1 MNIALYGGTFD
12 PIHKGH
18 LEVARAAADT
28 FDLERVLLIPV
39 GVPPHRG
46 GRPEAPYRDRY
57 RMVELAC
64 EADTRFEA
72 SDLEAERK
80 DGRPNY
86 SIDTIQRVTPDLAA
100 GDRLFFVIGCDA
112 FGDIQTWHRW
122 EEVVRGTEWIVVSR
136 PGSECDEERVPGGA
150 RVHWLRDVA
159 VHRFLRPSCGE
170 DSEKMR
176 ESRTGCPQTSASSSA
191 AAGCMRPSV
200 TDRLYPDAPG
210 FMDGRSTA

>member
-39 GVPPHRG
+39 GAPPHRG

-64 EADTRFEA
+64 EADARFEA
-72 SDLEAERK
+72 SDLEAVRK

-112 FGDIQTWHRW
+112 FADIRTWHRW

-150 RVHWLRDVA
+150 RVHWLGDVA
-159 VHRFLRPSCGE
+159 VPVSSTGLRRRLRADERVADWLPANV
-170 DSEKMR
+170 R
-176 ESRTGCPQTSASSSA
+176 EFIRSRG
-191 AAGCMRPSV
+191 
-200 TDRLYPDAPG
+200 LYAPKR
-210 FMDGRSTA
+210 D

>member
-12 PIHKGH
+12 PIHMGH
-18 LEVARAAADT
+18 LEVARSAADT

-39 GVPPHRG
+39 GAPPHRG

-64 EADTRFEA
+64 EADARFEA

-86 SIDTIQRVTPDLAA
+86 SIDTIQRVKPGLAA

-112 FGDIQTWHRW
+112 FADIRTWHRW

-150 RVHWLRDVA
+150 RVHWLRGVA
-159 VHRFLRPSCGE
+159 VPVSSTGLRRRLRADERVADWLPANV
-170 DSEKMR
+170 R
-176 ESRTGCPQTSASSSA
+176 EFIRSRG
-191 AAGCMRPSV
+191 
-200 TDRLYPDAPG
+200 LYAPKR
-210 FMDGRSTA
+210 D

>member
-18 LEVARAAADT
+18 LEVARAAADA

-39 GVPPHRG
+39 GAPPHRG

-64 EADTRFEA
+64 EADARFEA

-86 SIDTIQRVTPDLAA
+86 SIDTIQRVTPGLAA

-112 FGDIQTWHRW
+112 FADIRTWHRW

-136 PGSECDEERVPGGA
+136 PGSECDEERVPGDA

-159 VHRFLRPSCGE
+159 VPVSSTGLRRRLGVDERVADWLPANV
-170 DSEKMR
+170 R
-176 ESRTGCPQTSASSSA
+176 EFIRSRG
-191 AAGCMRPSV
+191 
-200 TDRLYPDAPG
+200 LYAPKR
-210 FMDGRSTA
+210 D

>member
-1 MNIALYGGTFD
+1 MNIAIYGGTFD

-46 GRPEAPYRDRY
+46 GRPEATYLDRY

-64 EADTRFEA
+64 EADTRFEV

-86 SIDTIQRVTPDLAA
+86 SIDTIQRVKSGLAC

-136 PGSECDEERVPGGA
+136 PGSECDEERVPRGA

-159 VHRFLRPSCGE
+159 VPVSSTELRRRLRE
-170 DSEKMR
+170 DERVADWLPGNVR
-176 ESRTGCPQTSASSSA
+176 EFIRSRG
-191 AAGCMRPSV
+191 
-200 TDRLYPDAPG
+200 LYTPKRD
-210 FMDGRSTA
+210 

>member
-18 LEVARAAADT
+18 LEVARAAADA

-39 GVPPHRG
+39 GAPPHRG
-46 GRPEAPYRDRY
+46 GRPEAPYHDRY

-64 EADTRFEA
+64 EADARFEA

-112 FGDIQTWHRW
+112 FADIRTWHRW

-159 VHRFLRPSCGE
+159 VPVSSTGLRRRLRE
-170 DSEKMR
+170 DERVADWLPANVR
-176 ESRTGCPQTSASSSA
+176 EFIRSRG
-191 AAGCMRPSV
+191 
-200 TDRLYPDAPG
+200 LYAPKRG
-210 FMDGRSTA
+210 

>member
-1 MNIALYGGTFD
+1 MNIAIYGGTFD

-46 GRPEAPYRDRY
+46 GRPEATYTDRF

-64 EADTRFEA
+64 EADARFEA

-86 SIDTIQRVTPDLAA
+86 SIDTIQQVTSGLAS

-122 EEVVRGTEWIVVSR
+122 EEVVRKTEWIVVSR
-136 PGSECDEERVPGGA
+136 PGSECDEERVPGRA
-150 RVHWLRDVA
+150 RVHWLRDIAVPVSSTELRRRLREDQRVA
-159 VHRFLRPSCGE
+159 DWLPANV
-170 DSEKMR
+170 R
-176 ESRTGCPQTSASSSA
+176 EFIRSRG
-191 AAGCMRPSV
+191 
-200 TDRLYPDAPG
+200 LYAPKR
-210 FMDGRSTA
+210 D

>member
-46 GRPEAPYRDRY
+46 GRPEASYRDRY

-64 EADTRFEA
+64 EADARFEA

-86 SIDTIQRVTPDLAA
+86 SIDTIQRVTPGLAA

-112 FGDIQTWHRW
+112 FSDIRTWHRW
-122 EEVVRGTEWIVVSR
+122 EEVVGGTEWIVVSR
-136 PGSECDEERVPGGA
+136 PGSQCDEERVPGGA
-150 RVHWLRDVA
+150 RVHWLRGVA
-159 VHRFLRPSCGE
+159 AP
-170 DSEKMR
+170 
-176 ESRTGCPQTSASSSA
+176 ASSTELRRRLRADERA
-191 AAGCMRPSV
+191 ADWLPANVREFIRSRG
-200 TDRLYPDAPG
+200 LYAAKRD
-210 FMDGRSTA
+210 

>member
-18 LEVARAAADT
+18 LEVARAAADA

-46 GRPEAPYRDRY
+46 GRPEAPYADRY

-64 EADTRFEA
+64 EADARFVA
-72 SDLEAERK
+72 SDLEAEQE

-86 SIDTIQRVTPDLAA
+86 SIDTIQRVNSGLAA

-112 FGDIQTWHRW
+112 FVDIRTWHRW

-136 PGSECDEERVPGGA
+136 PGSECDEEKVPKGA

-159 VHRFLRPSCGE
+159 VPVSSTELRRRLRE
-170 DSEKMR
+170 DERVADWLPGNVR
-176 ESRTGCPQTSASSSA
+176 ECIRSRG
-191 AAGCMRPSV
+191 
-200 TDRLYPDAPG
+200 LYAPKR
-210 FMDGRSTA
+210 D